1 MKNQTSEN
9 PVPSVAFDIL
19 FAQLAEQA
27 KASVAESLKT
37 VLTKY
42 DSPFNKLV
50 EQAVANHR
58 DQFSALMDK
67 AFDLVLADPDFTKE
81 LVDGLRQKIARV
93 LIGKMDGEVEKK
105 INEWKADPQR
115 RARLTLAISGILDK
129 M

>member
-1 MKNQTSEN
+1 MRNYTKEKPALST
-9 PVPSVAFDIL
+9 DIL

-27 KASVAESLKT
+27 KQAVAESLKA

-50 EQAVANHR
+50 EQSVASHK
-58 DQFSALMDK
+58 DQFSALMNK
-67 AFDLVLADPDFTKE
+67 AFDLVLADEDFTKE

-115 RARLTLAISGILDK
+115 RAKLTLAIAGILDK

>member
-1 MKNQTSEN
+1 MKNKTSEN
-9 PVPSVAFDIL
+9 PVPPVAFDIL

-27 KASVAESLKT
+27 KASVAESLKI